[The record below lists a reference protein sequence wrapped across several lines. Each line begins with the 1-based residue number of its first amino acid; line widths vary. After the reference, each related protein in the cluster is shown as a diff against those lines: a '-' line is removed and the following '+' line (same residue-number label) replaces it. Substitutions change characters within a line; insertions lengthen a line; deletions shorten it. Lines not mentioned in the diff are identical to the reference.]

1 MILIEK
7 IDVSFDLRN
16 NLKNE
21 FYIRI
26 CVDYK
31 FNNLYEGW
39 FLCMYIF
46 EDWFVC
52 L

>member
-7 IDVSFDLRN
+7 INVRN
-16 NLKNE
+16 NSKNE
-21 FYIRI
+21 FYICI

-39 FLCMYIF
+39 FVCMYIY